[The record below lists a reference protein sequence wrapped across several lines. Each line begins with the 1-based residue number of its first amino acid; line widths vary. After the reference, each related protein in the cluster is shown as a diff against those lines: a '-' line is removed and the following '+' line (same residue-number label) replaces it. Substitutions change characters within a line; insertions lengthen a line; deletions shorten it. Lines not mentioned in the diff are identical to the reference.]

1 MEAIDKFYDEQEIV
15 EDEDNETDEEEEEV
29 EEDLYSI
36 KKVKSG
42 GTKYS
47 KIAAAIGKFQQNGIN
62 VSLPNINTS
71 AFTFTPDVKTNTIY
85 FGFKGIVGINND
97 LIRRI
102 INNRPYNNLKDVLD
116 RIPLNVAQGIN
127 LIKSGSMDC
136 FGDRILIMKEFLAY
150 YALKQK
156 KMKKQITVASIQT
169 LHKYG
174 LIPEEFQIYRKIHT
188 LVTFIRKNKKT
199 ITTSRMIVDDKELN
213 VKETF
218 YVLNE
223 QCYKFL
229 IFAFPNYERALINID
244 LNNKDEMA
252 LINGDLI
259 EKLYKSKMEEIKRLF
274 LKPNTQYLLDELNKK
289 VIDEL
294 YYKYCKTDVIEH
306 WEVESV
312 GFYGNKHEL
321 DYYKS
326 YKYYDFKDFNSLPE
340 TPIPL
345 STKTYKY
352 ENKKTKKWEERT
364 VSTFELCQICGTVIS
379 RDNTKNIVTLLTKTG
394 VVDIKFWKE
403 SYTHWNK
410 RLSQVQADGKKKIM
424 EKSWFERGEIL
435 VITGF
440 RRDENFFPKNY
451 KNSDFEFDLAKV
463 RVNKDGEFEFLIKRG
478 EY

>member
-1 MEAIDKFYDEQEIV
+1 
-15 EDEDNETDEEEEEV
+15 
-29 EEDLYSI
+29 
-36 KKVKSG
+36 
-42 GTKYS
+42 
-47 KIAAAIGKFQQNGIN
+47 
-62 VSLPNINTS
+62 
-71 AFTFTPDVKTNTIY
+71 
-85 FGFKGIVGINND
+85 
-97 LIRRI
+97 
-102 INNRPYNNLKDVLD
+102 
-116 RIPLNVAQGIN
+116 
-127 LIKSGSMDC
+127 
-136 FGDRILIMKEFLAY
+136 
-150 YALKQK
+150 
-156 KMKKQITVASIQT
+156 
-169 LHKYG
+169 
-174 LIPEEFQIYRKIHT
+174 
-188 LVTFIRKNKKT
+188 
-199 ITTSRMIVDDKELN
+199 
-213 VKETF
+213 
-218 YVLNE
+218 
-223 QCYKFL
+223 
-229 IFAFPNYERALINID
+229 
-244 LNNKDEMA
+244 MA
-252 LINGDLI
+252 LINGDFI
-259 EKLYKSKMEEIKRLF
+259 ERLYKSKMEEIKRLF

-326 YKYYDFKDFNSLPE
+326 YKYYDFKDFNSLLD

-463 RVNKDGEFEFLIKRG
+463 RVNKDGEFEFVIKRG